1 MYSTGLKI
9 CDFLLE
15 HNFEGAISRE
25 QYMKLQKEKG
35 FYNFVVKRRYGIAK
49 DIFKEY
55 KVPLSHVILL
65 FADLFPE
72 SFIKKMINEFD
83 VKVKEIPYQELLKL
97 GNSSIS

>member
-1 MYSTGLKI
+1 
-9 CDFLLE
+9 
-15 HNFEGAISRE
+15 
-25 QYMKLQKEKG
+25 MKLQKEKG